1 MIIQNEPKKIA
12 VTEAQISALRNAYK
26 PQMVQANEVVGT
38 PETNENIIN
47 NIVNTSAPEVV
58 NTPGPDALV
67 TDAPKEE
74 QAPVENNTNIFEQNV
89 IVDDPSISNV
99 KTEPEVVAP
108 VQEKPK
114 VEEVSQ
120 PVTPVIPAEPT
131 VEAPKAEQPPVAIDN
146 DKFQKLL
153 DDFYDLQLHVQQF
166 GVELEEPLEEVA
178 KDIQDQR
185 DKEEILEIIKK
196 NEIKQDVAKEEVT
209 QTIAQSTPV
218 TPTVEAPKVEQPVV
232 QEPAPQV
239 QSTPVEQ
246 NVFNT
251 SFNPNS
257 EFTGNIFDM
266 PPQTNTESG
275 MKL

>member
-47 NIVNTSAPEVV
+47 NIVNTPAPEVV
-58 NTPGPDALV
+58 NTPGSDTLV
-67 TDAPKEE
+67 T
-74 QAPVENNTNIFEQNV
+74 
-89 IVDDPSISNV
+89 
-99 KTEPEVVAP
+99 
-108 VQEKPK
+108 
-114 VEEVSQ
+114 
-120 PVTPVIPAEPT
+120 
-131 VEAPKAEQPPVAIDN
+131 EAPKAEQPPVAIDN

-166 GVELEEPLEEVA
+166 GVEL
-178 KDIQDQR
+178 
-185 DKEEILEIIKK
+185 EEILEIIKK

>member
-12 VTEAQISALRNAYK
+12 VTEAQINALKKAYK

-38 PETNENIIN
+38 SETNENIIN
-47 NIVNTSAPEVV
+47 NIVNTPAPEVV
-58 NTPGPDALV
+58 NAPGTDALI
-67 TDAPKEE
+67 TDA
-74 QAPVENNTNIFEQNV
+74 
-89 IVDDPSISNV
+89 
-99 KTEPEVVAP
+99 PEVVAP
-108 VQEKPK
+108 IQEEPK
-114 VEEVSQ
+114 VEEVAQ
-120 PVTPVIPAEPT
+120 PVTPVIPTEPI
-131 VEAPKAEQPPVAIDN
+131 VEAPKAEQPTVAIDN

-166 GVELEEPLEEVA
+166 GVELEE
-178 KDIQDQR
+178 
-185 DKEEILEIIKK
+185 ILEIIKK
-196 NEIKQDVAKEEVT
+196 NKIKPEVAKEKVT
-209 QTIAQSTPV
+209 QTIAPSTPV

-232 QEPAPQV
+232 QEQAPQV

-266 PPQTNTESG
+266 PPQTNAESG

>member
-12 VTEAQISALRNAYK
+12 VTEAQINALRNAYK

-47 NIVNTSAPEVV
+47 NIVNTPA
-58 NTPGPDALV
+58 
-67 TDAPKEE
+67 
-74 QAPVENNTNIFEQNV
+74 
-89 IVDDPSISNV
+89 
-99 KTEPEVVAP
+99 PEVVAP
-108 VQEKPK
+108 VQEEPK
-114 VEEVSQ
+114 VEEAAQ
-120 PVTPVIPAEPT
+120 PVTPVVPTEPI
-131 VEAPKAEQPPVAIDN
+131 VEAPKAEQSTVAIDN

-166 GVELEEPLEEVA
+166 GVELEE
-178 KDIQDQR
+178 
-185 DKEEILEIIKK
+185 ILEIIKK
-196 NEIKQDVAKEEVT
+196 DEIKQDVAKEEVT

-232 QEPAPQV
+232 QETAPQV

>member
-12 VTEAQISALRNAYK
+12 VTEAQINALKKAYK

-38 PETNENIIN
+38 SETNENIIN
-47 NIVNTSAPEVV
+47 NIVNTPAPEVV
-58 NTPGPDALV
+58 NAPGTDALI
-67 TDAPKEE
+67 TDA
-74 QAPVENNTNIFEQNV
+74 
-89 IVDDPSISNV
+89 
-99 KTEPEVVAP
+99 PEVVAP
-108 VQEKPK
+108 IQEEPK
-114 VEEVSQ
+114 VEEVAQ
-120 PVTPVIPAEPT
+120 PVTHVIPTEPI
-131 VEAPKAEQPPVAIDN
+131 VEAPKAEQPTVAIDN

-166 GVELEEPLEEVA
+166 GVELEE
-178 KDIQDQR
+178 
-185 DKEEILEIIKK
+185 ILEIIKK
-196 NEIKQDVAKEEVT
+196 NKIKPEVAKEKVT
-209 QTIAQSTPV
+209 QTIVPSTPV

-232 QEPAPQV
+232 QEQAPQV

-266 PPQTNTESG
+266 PPQTNAESG